1 MIFVRSFGS
10 RRYRFGR
17 FLIIY
22 VQYYTSP
29 VSGYTFSTKMETLHY
44 LFSEM
49 DERVLESQAC
59 ADDNEL
65 HVSCTHDDVIFFVLL
80 LIPFVLCFPAFHMQ
94 RMHTWL
100 PDGWAIEV
108 RAGGKKMEK
117 MYKVILDLVL
127 QLTSGVFC

>member
-1 MIFVRSFGS
+1 
-10 RRYRFGR
+10 
-17 FLIIY
+17 
-22 VQYYTSP
+22 
-29 VSGYTFSTKMETLHY
+29 
-44 LFSEM
+44 
-49 DERVLESQAC
+49 
-59 ADDNEL
+59 
-65 HVSCTHDDVIFFVLL
+65 
-80 LIPFVLCFPAFHMQ
+80 MQ